1 MVNRFPSK
9 ILPFLMLLFSPI
21 AELVAQ
27 EGNIKFT
34 HLTINEGLLHNRVF
48 DILQDKDGFIW
59 VATKDG
65 LNKFDGYDFIEY
77 KPVNSHGLSAHRSEA
92 HALLEDLNGNIWIGE
107 SNGLRLFDK
116 SNEAFISL
124 ESYANSSL
132 ISDAYITAIRADQ
145 HHNLWIASFNGLTR
159 LDIKT
164 NTFDS
169 FEPKPENGI
178 AYIRIRSLYI
188 DSEDIIWI
196 GYDNGLQRFDPQKEE
211 FLRLPEPIHNNPL
224 LKLNSIRKI
233 NQDANGN
240 FWFGTESSGLFYYNV
255 KQGELKQY
263 VNQENDNSLPS
274 NIIREVFHASE
285 NEVWIGTREGLSIF
299 DVKENRFANY
309 RYDKYD
315 ENGLSHNSIWR
326 IMRDNAGSIWM
337 GTYAGGLNIY
347 HPGNSNF
354 NHIKEQVDD
363 HIGVNHRVISSIVQ
377 DSEGALWIGTEGG
390 GLNYIDRTRGSQ
402 AYFDVKNTQE
412 GIVSNNIK
420 ALAKDSADNLWIGT
434 YNGLSYY
441 DRQNQK
447 FKKIFPLLDSDT
459 LENKQI
465 YSLAT
470 DPGGVWIGTNGAG
483 LIFRDHAGQYQQM
496 GHIPSDSQT
505 ISSNYVS
512 SLLNTDTENLWVGTY
527 RGLNLFNK
535 QKGTFQ
541 HFLNDPNNLNSISN
555 DVILGLFQDSRNWL
569 WIGTDGG
576 GLNVY
581 DPVNEIFYLVAERD
595 GLANNVVYA
604 IEEDKEGNIWV
615 STNRGLSKIFMDSA
629 AVSLPI
635 AQLNIQN
642 YTVADGLQSN
652 QFMMGAKEKGKG
664 GELFFGGINGVT
676 TFFPQHIVQNLTPPK
691 AVLTDFLI
699 HNKPV
704 DFRQEGAPLSK
715 PIIQTEHIVL
725 THDQASITFRFAAL
739 NFVNPGKNR
748 YAYRLE
754 GFANNDQWNFVE
766 DQRSA
771 TFTNLEA
778 GDYIFMVK
786 AANNDGVWN
795 DIPTQVKL
803 TVLPPYWKT
812 WWAYTIYALFI
823 IFLLYVFY
831 NFSQKNAKLKNK
843 LLFDQLTH
851 DKEQELNQQ
860 KLRFFTNI
868 SHEIK
873 TPLTLILAPL
883 EKLIKMNEG
892 NNKVANQL
900 MLMQRNGDRLIRLIN
915 QLLDFRKFETGNVK
929 LTAAEGDIVK
939 FSREVFI
946 AFEVYTHQKALEMR
960 FSTEREEI
968 IAWFDRDKL
977 EKILYNLLSNAIKFT
992 PEGGQIS
999 VNIKLGYDHKEDNDI
1014 TPPSHV
1020 VLEIIDNGLGIPSEN
1035 IGKIFDR
1042 YNHFDSS
1049 NTNLFGTGIGLSYS
1063 KGLVELHHGELSV
1076 VSQRATGGN
1085 NGHTCFTIKLP
1096 LGRQHLADDEII
1108 LNFKSSDDI
1117 HSYTEG
1123 VFPAEPHIQAKKKE
1137 VLKNTDNKAPVM
1149 LVVEDNL
1156 DVRKLVAG
1164 NFEADFEIHE
1174 AADGE
1179 QGLALAKE
1187 VIPDIIISDVMMP
1200 RMSGIAFCKEIK
1212 TDHRTS
1218 HIPVILLTARTPLIF
1233 KLEGL
1238 EIGADDYIT
1247 KPFNLHFL
1255 EARVWNLLDSR
1266 QKLKERYRKE
1276 FFLQPKDVALN
1287 SPDELFL
1294 EKVIKFIEDNM
1305 AETALN
1311 VEELGKEIG
1320 MSRITLYRKIKGL
1333 TGQTVVEFIR
1343 SFRLKRAAQLL
1354 AQNHLQVNEISYMVG
1369 FQDVDY
1375 FRKCFK
1381 EQFGYTPTEVAKGKM
1396 VID

>member
-1 MVNRFPSK
+1 
-9 ILPFLMLLFSPI
+9 MLLFS
-21 AELVAQ
+21 ALVESVAQ
-27 EGNIKFT
+27 EGNMKFF

-65 LNKFDGYDFIEY
+65 VNKFDGYDFVEY
-77 KPVNSHGLSAHRSEA
+77 KPMASMGLSAHRSEA
-92 HALLEDLNGNIWIGE
+92 HALLEDVKGNIWIGE
-107 SNGLRLFDK
+107 SNGLRVFNK
-116 SNEAFISL
+116 SSEEFISL
-124 ESYANSSL
+124 EDYVNSSL
-132 ISDAYITAIRADQ
+132 ISTAYITAIQAGQD
-145 HHNLWIASFNGLTR
+145 HNLWIASFNGLTR
-159 LDIKT
+159 LDIMT
-164 NTFDS
+164 NTFEN
-169 FEPKPENGI
+169 FEPMPENGV
-178 AYIRIRSLYI
+178 AYIRTRSLYI
-188 DSEDIIWI
+188 DTEGMIWI
-196 GYDNGLQRFDPQKEE
+196 GYDNGLQRFDPVKEQ
-211 FLRLPEPIHNNPL
+211 FLLLPEPIENNPL
-224 LKLNSIRKI
+224 LKSNSIRKI
-233 NQDANGN
+233 NQDASGN
-240 FWFGTESSGLFYYNV
+240 FWFGTESSGLFYYDV
-255 KQGELKQY
+255 QQGRLKQF
-263 VNQENDNSLPS
+263 VNQDNENSLPS

-285 NEVWIGTREGLSIF
+285 DEVWIGTREGLSVF
-299 DVKENRFANY
+299 NVKDNRFANY

-315 ENGLSHNSIWR
+315 ESGLSHNSIWV
-326 IMRDNAGSIWM
+326 IMRDNAGSFWM
-337 GTYAGGLNIY
+337 GTYAGGLNIF
-347 HPGNSNF
+347 HPSSSNF
-354 NHIKEQVDD
+354 HHIKEQVDD

-377 DSEGALWIGTEGG
+377 DNEGTLWIGTEGG
-390 GLNYIDRTRGSQ
+390 GVNYIDRAAKVQ
-402 AYFDVKNTQE
+402 AVFNVRNTQG

-420 ALAKDSADNLWIGT
+420 ALAKDSVGNLWIGT

-441 DRQNQK
+441 DRYSQA
-447 FKKIFPLLDSDT
+447 FKKVFPLEDDT
-459 LENKQI
+459 LENRQI

-470 DPGGVWIGTNGAG
+470 DPDGVWIGTNGAG
-483 LIFRDHAGQYQQM
+483 LIFRDHTGHYQQL
-496 GHIPSDSQT
+496 GHVPSNSQT

-512 SLLNTDTENLWVGTY
+512 SLLNTDTEYLWVGTY
-527 RGLNLFNK
+527 RGLNLFDK
-535 QKGTFQ
+535 QQKTFQ
-541 HFLNDPNNLNSISN
+541 HFLHDPNNPNSISN
-555 DVILGLFQDSRNWL
+555 NVILGLFQDSRNWL

-581 DPVNEIFYLVAERD
+581 DPVGKVFYLIAERD

-604 IEEDKEGNIWV
+604 IEEDTERNIWV
-615 STNRGLSKIFMDSA
+615 STNRGLSKIFIDSA
-629 AVSLPI
+629 AATLPI
-635 AQLNIQN
+635 AALRIQN
-642 YTVADGLQSN
+642 YSVTDGLQSN
-652 QFMMGAKEKGKG
+652 QFMMGAIEKGKG
-664 GELFFGGINGVT
+664 GELFFGGINGIT
-676 TFFPQHIVQNLTPPK
+676 TFFPQHIIQNFTPPRV
-691 AVLTDFLI
+691 ALTDFLI
-699 HNKPV
+699 HNQPV
-704 DFRQEGAPLSK
+704 DFKEEGAPLSK
-715 PIIQTEHIVL
+715 PIIETEHIVL
-725 THDQASITFRFAAL
+725 TYDQASITFRFAAL
-739 NFVNPGKNR
+739 NFVNPGKNE
-748 YAYRLE
+748 YAYKLE
-754 GFANNDQWNFVE
+754 GFVNNDQWNYVE

-778 GDYIFMVK
+778 GDYTFMVK

-795 DIPTQVKL
+795 EIPTQVRL

-812 WWAYTIYALFI
+812 WWAYAIYALFI
-823 IFLLYVFY
+823 VFLLYVFY

-843 LLFDQLTH
+843 LLFDQMAH
-851 DKEQELNQQ
+851 EKEQELNQQ

-892 NNKVANQL
+892 NNKIANQL

-946 AFEVYTHQKALEMR
+946 AFEVYTYQKSLEMQ
-960 FSTEREEI
+960 FSSEKEEI
-968 IAWFDRDKL
+968 LVWFDQDKL

-992 PEGGQIS
+992 PEGGHIS
-999 VNIKLGYDHKEDNDI
+999 VNIKLGNGRQEGYDFAQ
-1014 TPPSHV
+1014 PSHV
-1020 VLEIIDNGLGIPSEN
+1020 ILEIIDNGLGISSEN

-1042 YNHFDSS
+1042 YNHFDAS

-1096 LGRQHLADDEII
+1096 LGREHLSDDEII
-1108 LNFKSSDDI
+1108 LDFKNSDDI
-1117 HSYTEG
+1117 DLYKED
-1123 VFPAEPHIQAKKKE
+1123 VFASEPHIQIKKKE
-1137 VLKNTDNKAPVM
+1137 VLDGTDNKVPVM
-1149 LVVEDNL
+1149 LVVEDNV

-1164 NFEADFEIHE
+1164 NFEGDFEIHE

-1179 QGLALAKE
+1179 QGLAIARE

-1266 QKLKERYRKE
+1266 QKLRERYRKE

-1287 SPDELFL
+1287 SPDEIFL
-1294 EKVIKFIEDNM
+1294 GKVTKFIEDNM
-1305 AETALN
+1305 AEPALN

-1333 TGQTVVEFIR
+1333 TNQTVVEFIR

-1354 AQNHLQVNEISYMVG
+1354 VQNHLQVNEISYMVG

-1396 VID
+1396 AID

>member
-1 MVNRFPSK
+1 MANRFPC
-9 ILPFLMLLFSPI
+9 ILIFFILFLIRPI
-21 AELVAQ
+21 THVLAQ
-27 EGNIKFT
+27 EGSMKFS

-65 LNKFDGYDFIEY
+65 VNKFDGYDFLEY
-77 KPVNSHGLSAHRSEA
+77 KPKTSTGLSTHRSEA
-92 HALLEDLNGNIWIGE
+92 HALWEDVEGNIWIGE
-107 SNGLRLFDK
+107 SNGLRVFNK
-116 SNEAFISL
+116 SIEEFISL
-124 ESYANSSL
+124 ENYVNFSL
-132 ISDAYITAIRADQ
+132 ISDAYITSIQADRDN
-145 HHNLWIASFNGLTR
+145 NLWIASFNGLTR
-159 LDIKT
+159 FDNKT

-169 FEPKPENGI
+169 FEPAPENGT
-178 AYIRIRSLYI
+178 AFIRIRSLCI
-188 DSEDIIWI
+188 DTEGIIWV
-196 GYDNGLQRFDPQKEE
+196 GYDNGLQRFDPKIER
-211 FLRLPEPIHNNPL
+211 FIPIPEPIKSNPIL
-224 LKLNSIRKI
+224 RSNSIRKI
-233 NQDANGN
+233 NQDTKGN
-240 FWFGTESSGLFYYNV
+240 FWFGTESSGLFHYDV
-255 KQGELKQY
+255 AKEQLKQY
-263 VNQENDNSLPS
+263 VHIDNDNSLPS
-274 NIIREVFHASE
+274 NIIREVFHASDE
-285 NEVWIGTREGLSIF
+285 EVWIGTREGLSIF
-299 DVKENRFANY
+299 NIKEDRFTNY

-315 ENGLSHNSIWR
+315 ENGLSHNSIWC
-326 IMRDNAGSIWM
+326 IMKDNAGSIWM
-337 GTYAGGLNIY
+337 GTYAGGLNVY
-347 HPGNSNF
+347 HPSSSNF
-354 NHIKEQVDD
+354 HHIKEQVDD
-363 HIGVNHRVISSIVQ
+363 NIGVNHRVISSIVQ
-377 DSEGALWIGTEGG
+377 DDEGALWIGTEGG
-390 GLNYIDRTRGSQ
+390 GLNYIDREAGIQ
-402 AYFDVKNTQE
+402 AVFDVKNTQG

-420 ALAKDSADNLWIGT
+420 ALAKDDAGNLWIGT

-441 DRQNQK
+441 DK
-447 FKKIFPLLDSDT
+447 KDKIFKKIFPLYRDS
-459 LENKQI
+459 LENRQI

-470 DPGGVWIGTNGAG
+470 DPDGVWIGTNGAG
-483 LIFRDHAGQYQQM
+483 LIFRNHDGHYEQM
-496 GHIPSDSQT
+496 GHVPADSHT

-527 RGLNLFNK
+527 RGLNLLNK
-535 QKGTFQ
+535 QSGKFQ
-541 HFLNDPNNLNSISN
+541 HFLNDPNNPNSISN

-569 WIGTDGG
+569 WVGTDGG
-576 GLNVY
+576 GLNIY
-581 DPVNEIFYLVAERD
+581 DPVDQNFYLIAERD

-604 IEEDKEGNIWV
+604 IEEDTEGNIWV
-615 STNRGLSKIFMDSA
+615 STNRGLSKIFIDSA
-629 AVSLPI
+629 ASNLPM
-635 AQLNIQN
+635 AELKIQN
-642 YTVADGLQSN
+642 YTVTDGLQSN
-652 QFMMGAKEKGKG
+652 QFMRGAIEKGKG
-664 GELFFGGINGVT
+664 GELFFGGINGIT
-676 TFFPQHIVQNLTPPK
+676 TFFPQHIIQNQTPPK
-691 AVLTDFLI
+691 VVLTDFLI
-699 HNKPV
+699 HNHPV
-704 DFRQEGAPLSK
+704 DFKEENAPLSK
-715 PIIQTEHIVL
+715 PIIHTEHIVL

-739 NFVNPGKNR
+739 NFVNPEKNK
-748 YAYRLE
+748 YAYKLE
-754 GFANNDQWNFVE
+754 GFSNNDQWNFVE

-778 GDYIFMVK
+778 GDYTFMVK

-795 DIPTQVKL
+795 EIPTEVRL

-823 IFLLYVFY
+823 VFLLYIFY

-843 LLFDQLTH
+843 LLFDQMAH
-851 DKEQELNQQ
+851 EKEQELNQQ

-929 LTAAEGDIVK
+929 LAAAEGDIVK
-939 FSREVFI
+939 FSKEVFI
-946 AFEVYTHQKALEMR
+946 AFEVYTHQKSLEMR
-960 FSTEREEI
+960 FSSEKEEI
-968 IAWFDRDKL
+968 MVWFDRDKL

-992 PEGGQIS
+992 PEGGQVS
-999 VNIKLGYDHKEDNDI
+999 LNIKIDKEGGEAYEQG
-1014 TPPSHV
+1014 HV
-1020 VLEIIDNGLGIPSEN
+1020 ILEIVDNGLGISSEN
-1035 IGKIFDR
+1035 IGKVFDR

-1063 KGLVELHHGELSV
+1063 KGLVELHHWELSV
-1076 VSQRATGGN
+1076 ISERATGGK

-1096 LGRQHLADDEII
+1096 LGRQHLTDAEVI
-1108 LNFKSSDDI
+1108 LDFKSSDDI
-1117 HSYTEG
+1117 HSYTEDL
-1123 VFPAEPHIQAKKKE
+1123 FPVEPHMQVKKKE
-1137 VLKNTDNKAPVM
+1137 VLDNSDNKSPVM
-1149 LVVEDNL
+1149 LVVEDNV

-1164 NFEADFEIHE
+1164 NFAEDFEIHE
-1174 AADGE
+1174 AEDGE
-1179 QGLALAKE
+1179 QGLMIAKE
-1187 VIPDIIISDVMMP
+1187 IIPDIIISDVMMP

-1266 QKLKERYRKE
+1266 QKLRERYRKE

-1287 SPDELFL
+1287 SPDEIFL
-1294 EKVIKFIEDNM
+1294 EKVIKFIEDNIS
-1305 AETALN
+1305 EPALN

-1354 AQNHLQVNEISYMVG
+1354 AQNHLQVNEVSYMVG

-1396 VID
+1396 VMD